1 MKRICLLLALLLLAA
16 PAFAESLSLE
26 EQYSRC
32 EIPESVVLM
41 EVHTKDGIVCLVRNR
56 DGSRHLECWGKAV
69 PVAPVTSSPLPPD
82 ALLAADSFGKPV
94 VIFVAADGGTVTAT
108 IHRDGDVWRIR
119 ELAEDSGYR
128 WMYAGGALI
137 TEDGEAVIG
146 APGFE
151 TDITK
156 ADWLALP
163 ASYEAALAMMPP
175 DAEVCNNL
183 DYWLGQETAMF
194 LLQRPDG
201 TIVLACTQRVENS
214 GSPAGSWRVTYS
226 SPLPEGTYRLD
237 TYHASEGSIA
247 IFLPEGD
254 ANVALQP
261 DGRWLLTWANDVSI
275 GENGLWFGTGGPY
288 YCDVLMERDMTRI
301 DWASLP
307 VAYEDWLPLMDASAW
322 AVVTGAP
329 APLRGED
336 GHVIAEYL
344 PATPVRLLEARGDE
358 VRVAIAGSGSPAGG
372 DITGWMDASAL
383 LIGEDQLDLNG
394 EEGFTVVEDGFVWGV
409 NSVVA
414 AEGAWL
420 FDAPGGEPLREAD
433 FRMDVLAVYG
443 DWLHVLDSTGTA
455 GFVRAED
462 CTDFQQWL
470 TELKE
475 AYDLP

>member
-1 MKRICLLLALLLLAA
+1 MKRFCLLLALLLLAA
-16 PAFAESLSLE
+16 PACAESLSV
-26 EQYSRC
+26 QDRYDRC
-32 EIPESVVLM
+32 VIPESAVLM
-41 EVHTKDGIVCLVRNR
+41 EVHTKDGIVYLVRNR

-69 PVAPVTSSPLPPD
+69 PVIPVTSSPLPPD
-82 ALLAADSFGKPV
+82 ALLAANSFGESV
-94 VIFVAADGGTVTAT
+94 VIFAAADGGTVTAT
-108 IHRDGDVWRIR
+108 IRRDGDVWRIY

-137 TEDGEAVIG
+137 TEDTDAVID

-163 ASYEAALAMMPP
+163 ASYEAALALMPP

-183 DYWLGQETAMF
+183 DYWLGQDTAMF

-201 TIVLACTQRVENS
+201 TIVLACTQRTE
-214 GSPAGSWRVTYS
+214 GIWRVTYS
-226 SPLPEGTYRLD
+226 APLPEGTYRLD

-261 DGRWLLTWANDVSI
+261 DGRWLLTWACDVSI
-275 GENGLWFGTGGPY
+275 GENGLWFGAGGPY
-288 YCDVLMERDMTRI
+288 YCDVPMERDMTRI

-307 VAYEDWLPLMDASAW
+307 VAYEDWLPLVDASAW

-329 APLRGED
+329 ASLRGED
-336 GHVIAEYL
+336 GSVIAEYL

-358 VRVAIAGSGSPAGG
+358 VRVAIAGS
-372 DITGWMDASAL
+372 DVTGWMEVCTL

-394 EEGFTVVEDGFVWGV
+394 GEGFTVVEDGFVWGV

-443 DWLHVLDSTGTA
+443 DWLHVLDSAGTA

-470 TELKE
+470 TELRE

>member
-1 MKRICLLLALLLLAA
+1 MKRLVLLIALLLLSA
-16 PAFAESLSLE
+16 PALAESLSLE
-26 EQYSRC
+26 DRYSRC

-41 EVHTKDGIVCLVRNR
+41 EVHTKDGIVDLVRNR

-69 PVAPVTSSPLPPD
+69 PVIPVTSSPLPPD
-82 ALLAADSFGKPV
+82 ALLAANSFGKPV
-94 VIFVAADGGTVTAT
+94 VIFTAADGGTVTAT
-108 IHRDGDVWRIR
+108 IHRDGDVWRIY

-137 TEDGEAVIG
+137 TEDTDAVIG

-183 DYWLGQETAMF
+183 DYWLGQDTAMF

-201 TIVLACTQRVENS
+201 TIVLACTQRTED
-214 GSPAGSWRVTYS
+214 SWRVTYS
-226 SPLPEGTYRLD
+226 APLPEGTYRLD

-261 DGRWLLTWANDVSI
+261 DGRWLLTWACDVSI
-275 GENGLWFGTGGPY
+275 GENGLWFGAGGPY
-288 YCDVLMERDMTRI
+288 YCDVPMERDMTRI

-307 VAYEDWLPLMDASAW
+307 VAYEDWLPLVDASAW

-358 VRVAIAGSGSPAGG
+358 VRVAIAGS
-372 DITGWMDASAL
+372 DVTGWMEVCTL

-394 EEGFTVVEDGFVWGV
+394 GEGFTVVEDGFVWGV

-443 DWLHVLDSTGTA
+443 DWLHVLDSAGTA
-455 GFVRAED
+455 SFVRAED

-470 TELKE
+470 RELKE
-475 AYDLP
+475 TYDLP

>member
-1 MKRICLLLALLLLAA
+1 MKRFYLLLALLLAA

-26 EQYSRC
+26 DRYSRC

-41 EVHTKDGIVCLVRNR
+41 EVHTKDGIVDLVRNR

-82 ALLAADSFGKPV
+82 ALLAADSFGEPV
-94 VIFVAADGGTVTAT
+94 ITFAAADGGTVTAT
-108 IHRDGDVWRIR
+108 IHRDGDVWRIY

-137 TEDGEAVIG
+137 TEDTDAVIG

-163 ASYEAALAMMPP
+163 ASYESALAMMPP
-175 DAEVCNNL
+175 DAEVCSNL
-183 DYWLGQETAMF
+183 DDWLGQDTAMF

-201 TIVLACTQRVENS
+201 TIVLACTQRVED
-214 GSPAGSWRVTYS
+214 SWRVTCS
-226 SPLPEGTYRLD
+226 APLPEGTYRLD

-261 DGRWLLTWANDVSI
+261 DGRWLLTWARDVSI

-307 VAYEDWLPLMDASAW
+307 VAYEDWLPLVDASAW

-329 APLRGED
+329 ASLRGED
-336 GHVIAEYL
+336 GSVIAEYL

-358 VRVAIAGSGSPAGG
+358 VRVAIAGS
-372 DITGWMDASAL
+372 DVTGWMEVCTL

-433 FRMDVLAVYG
+433 FRMDMLAVYG
-443 DWLHVLDSTGTA
+443 DWLHVLDGAGTA

-462 CTDFQQWL
+462 CTDFHQWL
-470 TELKE
+470 TELRE

>member
-1 MKRICLLLALLLLAA
+1 MKRFYLLLALLLATSALAEY
-16 PAFAESLSLE
+16 PLSEYPSSE
-26 EQYSRC
+26 ELMNGWPIEVVRTEDTKYLLVLCPDGVRRLYC
-32 EIPESVVLM
+32 YPSVFGP
-41 EVHTKDGIVCLVRNR
+41 HPGQ
-56 DGSRHLECWGKAV
+56 AV
-69 PVAPVTSSPLPPD
+69 VSTPLP
-82 ALLAADSFGKPV
+82 ADVQLTANSFGEPV
-94 VIFVAADGGTVTAT
+94 VIFTAADGGTVMAT
-108 IHRDGDVWRIR
+108 IRRDGDVWRIY

-137 TEDGEAVIG
+137 TEDTDAVIG

-201 TIVLACTQRVENS
+201 AIVLACTQRVED
-214 GSPAGSWRVTYS
+214 SWRVTCS
-226 SPLPEGTYRLD
+226 APLPEGTYRLD

-261 DGRWLLTWANDVSI
+261 DGRWLLTWACDVSI
-275 GENGLWFGTGGPY
+275 GENGLWFGAGGPY
-288 YCDVLMERDMTRI
+288 YCDVPMERDMTRI

-307 VAYEDWLPLMDASAW
+307 VAYEDWLPLVDASAW
-322 AVVTGAP
+322 AVVTGVP
-329 APLRGED
+329 ASLRGED
-336 GHVIAEYL
+336 GSVIAEYL

-358 VRVAIAGSGSPAGG
+358 VRVVIAGS
-372 DITGWMDASAL
+372 DVTGWMEVCTL

-394 EEGFTVVEDGFVWGV
+394 GEGFTVVEDGFVWGV

-420 FDAPGGEPLREAD
+420 FDAPGGEPLREVY

-443 DWLHVLDSTGTA
+443 DWLHVLDSAGTA

-470 TELKE
+470 TELRE

>member
-1 MKRICLLLALLLLAA
+1 MKRFYLLLALLLLAA

-26 EQYSRC
+26 DRYSRC

-41 EVHTKDGIVCLVRNR
+41 EVHTKDGIVDLVRNR
-56 DGSRHLECWGKAV
+56 DGSRHLECWGKAA
-69 PVAPVTSSPLPPD
+69 PVIPVTSSPLPPD
-82 ALLAADSFGKPV
+82 ALLAANSFGEPV
-94 VIFVAADGGTVTAT
+94 VIFAAADGGMVTAT
-108 IHRDGDVWRIR
+108 IRRDGDVWRIR
-119 ELAEDSGYR
+119 ELEEDSGYR

-137 TEDGEAVIG
+137 TEDTDAVIG

-183 DYWLGQETAMF
+183 DYWLGQDTAMF

-201 TIVLACTQRVENS
+201 TIVLACTRRTE
-214 GSPAGSWRVTYS
+214 GIWRVTYS

-237 TYHASEGSIA
+237 TYHASEGSIT

-261 DGRWLLTWANDVSI
+261 DGRWLLTWARDVSI
-275 GENGLWFGTGGPY
+275 GENGLWFGAGGPY
-288 YCDVLMERDMTRI
+288 YCDVPMERDMTRI

-307 VAYEDWLPLMDASAW
+307 VAYEDWLPLVDASAW

-336 GHVIAEYL
+336 GSVIAEYL

-358 VRVAIAGSGSPAGG
+358 VRVAIAGS
-372 DITGWMDASAL
+372 DVTGWMDACTL

-394 EEGFTVVEDGFVWGV
+394 GEGFTVVEDGFVWGV

-420 FDAPGGEPLREAD
+420 FDAPGGEPLREVD

-443 DWLHVLDSTGTA
+443 DWLHVLDSAGTA

-470 TELKE
+470 TKLKE

>member
-1 MKRICLLLALLLLAA
+1 MKRFCLLLALLLLAA

-26 EQYSRC
+26 DRYSRC

-41 EVHTKDGIVCLVRNR
+41 EVHTKDGIVDLVRNR

-82 ALLAADSFGKPV
+82 ALLAADSFGEPV
-94 VIFVAADGGTVTAT
+94 VIFAAEDGGTVTAT
-108 IHRDGDVWRIR
+108 IRRDGDVWRIY

-137 TEDGEAVIG
+137 TEDTDAVIG

-151 TDITK
+151 TDIAK

-183 DYWLGQETAMF
+183 DYWLGQDTAMF

-201 TIVLACTQRVENS
+201 TIILACTQRTE
-214 GSPAGSWRVTYS
+214 GIWRVTYS

-237 TYHASEGSIA
+237 TYHASEGSIT

-261 DGRWLLTWANDVSI
+261 DGRWLLTWACDVSI
-275 GENGLWFGTGGPY
+275 GENGLWFGAGGPY
-288 YCDVLMERDMTRI
+288 YCDVPMERDMTRI

-307 VAYEDWLPLMDASAW
+307 VAYEDWLPLVDASAW

-329 APLRGED
+329 APLRRED
-336 GHVIAEYL
+336 GSVIAEYL

-358 VRVAIAGSGSPAGG
+358 VRVAIAGS
-372 DITGWMDASAL
+372 DITGWMDACTL

-394 EEGFTVVEDGFVWGV
+394 GEGFTVVEDGFVWGV

-420 FDAPGGEPLREAD
+420 FDAPGGEPLREVD
-433 FRMDVLAVYG
+433 LRMYVLAVYG
-443 DWLHVLDSTGTA
+443 DWLHVLDSAGTA
-455 GFVRAED
+455 GFVRADD

>member
-1 MKRICLLLALLLLAA
+1 MKRLVLLIALLLLSA
-16 PAFAESLSLE
+16 PALAESLSLE
-26 EQYSRC
+26 DRYSRC

-41 EVHTKDGIVCLVRNR
+41 EVHTKDGIVDLVRNR
-56 DGSRHLECWGKAV
+56 DGSRHLECWGKAA
-69 PVAPVTSSPLPPD
+69 PVIPVTSSPLPPD
-82 ALLAADSFGKPV
+82 ALLAANSFGESV
-94 VIFVAADGGTVTAT
+94 VIFAAADGGTVTAT
-108 IHRDGDVWRIR
+108 IRRDGDVWRIY

-137 TEDGEAVIG
+137 TEDTDAVIG

-183 DYWLGQETAMF
+183 DYWLGQDTAMF

-201 TIVLACTQRVENS
+201 TIVLACTQRTE
-214 GSPAGSWRVTYS
+214 GIWRVTYS

-261 DGRWLLTWANDVSI
+261 DGRWLLTWARDVSI
-275 GENGLWFGTGGPY
+275 GENGLWFGAGGPY
-288 YCDVLMERDMTRI
+288 YCDVPMERDMTRI

-307 VAYEDWLPLMDASAW
+307 VAYEDWLPLVDASAW

-336 GHVIAEYL
+336 GSVIAEYL

-358 VRVAIAGSGSPAGG
+358 VRVAIAGS
-372 DITGWMDASAL
+372 DVTGWMEVCTL

-394 EEGFTVVEDGFVWGV
+394 GEGFTVVEDGFVWGV

-414 AEGAWL
+414 AEDAWL

-443 DWLHVLDSTGTA
+443 DWLHVLDSAGTA

-462 CTDFQQWL
+462 CTDFHQWL
-470 TELKE
+470 RELRE

>member
-1 MKRICLLLALLLLAA
+1 MKRFYLLLALLLLATSA
-16 PAFAESLSLE
+16 LSEFPLSEYPSSE
-26 EQYSRC
+26 ELMNGWPIEEVRTEDTKYLLVLCPDGVRRLYC
-32 EIPESVVLM
+32 YPSVFGP
-41 EVHTKDGIVCLVRNR
+41 HPGQ
-56 DGSRHLECWGKAV
+56 AV
-69 PVAPVTSSPLPPD
+69 VSTPLPAD
-82 ALLAADSFGKPV
+82 AQLAANFFGEPV
-94 VIFVAADGGTVTAT
+94 VTFAAADGGTVTAT
-108 IHRDGDVWRIR
+108 IRRDGDVWRIR
-119 ELAEDSGYR
+119 ELAEDNGYR

-137 TEDGEAVIG
+137 TEDTDAVIG

-183 DYWLGQETAMF
+183 DYWLGQDTAMF

-201 TIVLACTQRVENS
+201 TIVLACTQRTE
-214 GSPAGSWRVTYS
+214 GIWRVTYS

-261 DGRWLLTWANDVSI
+261 DGRWLLTWARDVSI
-275 GENGLWFGTGGPY
+275 GENGLWFGAGGPY
-288 YCDVLMERDMTRI
+288 YCDVPMERDMTRI

-307 VAYEDWLPLMDASAW
+307 VAYEDWLPLVDASAW

-336 GHVIAEYL
+336 GSVIAEYL
-344 PATPVRLLEARGDE
+344 PATPVRLLETRGDE
-358 VRVAIAGSGSPAGG
+358 VRVAIAGS
-372 DITGWMDASAL
+372 DVTGWMDASAL

-443 DWLHVLDSTGTA
+443 DWLHVLDSAGTA
-455 GFVRAED
+455 SFVRAED

>member
-1 MKRICLLLALLLLAA
+1 MKRFCLLLALLLLAA

-26 EQYSRC
+26 DRYSRC

-41 EVHTKDGIVCLVRNR
+41 EVHTKDGIVYLVRNR
-56 DGSRHLECWGKAV
+56 DGSRHLECWGKAA
-69 PVAPVTSSPLPPD
+69 PVIPVTSSPLPPD

-94 VIFVAADGGTVTAT
+94 VIFTAADGCTVTAT
-108 IHRDGDVWRIR
+108 IRRDGDVWRIR

-137 TEDGEAVIG
+137 TEDTDAVIG

-175 DAEVCNNL
+175 DAEVCTNL
-183 DYWLGQETAMF
+183 DYWLGQDTAMF

-201 TIVLACTQRVENS
+201 TIVLACTQRVED
-214 GSPAGSWRVTYS
+214 SWRVTCS
-226 SPLPEGTYRLD
+226 TPLPEGTYRLD

-254 ANVALQP
+254 ANVALQS
-261 DGRWLLTWANDVSI
+261 DGRWLLTWARDVSI
-275 GENGLWFGTGGPY
+275 GENGLWFGAGGPY
-288 YCDVLMERDMTRI
+288 YCDVPMERDMTRI

-307 VAYEDWLPLMDASAW
+307 VAYEDWLPLVDASAW

-336 GHVIAEYL
+336 GSVIAEYL

-358 VRVAIAGSGSPAGG
+358 VRVAIAGS
-372 DITGWMDASAL
+372 DVTGWMEVCTL

-394 EEGFTVVEDGFVWGV
+394 GEGFTVVEDGFVWGV

-420 FDAPGGEPLREAD
+420 FDAPGGEPLREVD

-443 DWLHVLDSTGTA
+443 DWLHVLDGAGTA

-470 TELKE
+470 TKLKE

>member
-1 MKRICLLLALLLLAA
+1 MKRFCLLLALLLLAA
-16 PAFAESLSLE
+16 PACAESLSVQE
-26 EQYSRC
+26 RYDRC
-32 EIPESVVLM
+32 VIPESVVLM
-41 EVHTKDGIVCLVRNR
+41 EVHTEDGTVYLVRNR
-56 DGSRHLECWGKAV
+56 DGSRHLECWGKAA
-69 PVAPVTSSPLPPD
+69 PVTPVTSSPLPAD
-82 ALLAADSFGKPV
+82 ALLAANSFGEPV
-94 VIFVAADGGTVTAT
+94 VIFAAADGGTVTAT
-108 IHRDGDVWRIR
+108 IRREGDVWRIY

-137 TEDGEAVIG
+137 TEDTGAVIG

-163 ASYEAALAMMPP
+163 GSYEAALAMMPP

-183 DYWLGQETAMF
+183 DYWLGQDTAMF

-201 TIVLACTQRVENS
+201 TIVLACTQRTED
-214 GSPAGSWRVTYS
+214 SWRVTYS

-261 DGRWLLTWANDVSI
+261 DGRWLLTWARDVSI
-275 GENGLWFGTGGPY
+275 GENGLWFGEGGPY
-288 YCDVLMERDMTRI
+288 YCDVPMERDMTRI

-307 VAYEDWLPLMDASAW
+307 VAYEDWLPLVDVSAW

-336 GHVIAEYL
+336 GHVIVEYL
-344 PATPVRLLEARGDE
+344 PATPVRLLDARGDE
-358 VRVAIAGSGSPAGG
+358 VRVAIAGG
-372 DITGWMDASAL
+372 DVTGWMDASAL
-383 LIGEDQLDLNG
+383 LIGENQLDLNG

-420 FDAPGGEPLREAD
+420 FDAPGGEPLREVD
-433 FRMDVLAVYG
+433 FRLDVLAVYG
-443 DWLHVLDSTGTA
+443 DWLHVLDSAGTA
-455 GFVRAED
+455 GFVRTED

-475 AYDLP
+475 TYNLP

>member
-1 MKRICLLLALLLLAA
+1 MKRFCLLLALLLLATSA
-16 PAFAESLSLE
+16 LAEFPLSEYPSSE
-26 EQYSRC
+26 ELMNGW
-32 EIPESVVLM
+32 PM
-41 EVHTKDGIVCLVRNR
+41 EVVHTEDTKYLLVLCPDGVRR
-56 DGSRHLECWGKAV
+56 LYCYPSVFGPHPGQAV
-69 PVAPVTSSPLPPD
+69 VSTPLPAD
-82 ALLAADSFGKPV
+82 AQLAANSFGEPV
-94 VIFVAADGGTVTAT
+94 VTFAAADGGTVTAT
-108 IHRDGDVWRIR
+108 IRRDGDVWRIR
-119 ELAEDSGYR
+119 ELAEDNGYR

-137 TEDGEAVIG
+137 TEDTDAVIG

-183 DYWLGQETAMF
+183 DYWLGQDTAMF

-201 TIVLACTQRVENS
+201 TIVLACTQRTE
-214 GSPAGSWRVTYS
+214 GIWRVTYS

-261 DGRWLLTWANDVSI
+261 DGRWLLTWARDVSI
-275 GENGLWFGTGGPY
+275 GENGLWFGAGGPY
-288 YCDVLMERDMTRI
+288 YCDVPMERDMTRI

-307 VAYEDWLPLMDASAW
+307 VAYEDWLPLVDASAW

-336 GHVIAEYL
+336 GSVIAEYL
-344 PATPVRLLEARGDE
+344 PATPVRLLETRGDE
-358 VRVAIAGSGSPAGG
+358 VRVAIAGS
-372 DITGWMDASAL
+372 DVTGWMDASAL

-409 NSVVA
+409 NSVVT

-420 FDAPGGEPLREAD
+420 FDAPGGEPLRETD

-443 DWLHVLDSTGTA
+443 DWLHVLDSAGTA

>member
-1 MKRICLLLALLLLAA
+1 MKRFFLLLALLLLAA
-16 PAFAESLSLE
+16 PACAESLSV
-26 EQYSRC
+26 QDRYDRC

-41 EVHTKDGIVCLVRNR
+41 EVHTKDGIVDLVRNR
-56 DGSRHLECWGKAV
+56 DGSRHLECWGKDAPAV
-69 PVAPVTSSPLPPD
+69 PVVSTPLPQN
-82 ALLAADSFGKPV
+82 ALLAANSFGESV
-94 VIFVAADGGTVTAT
+94 VIFAAADGGTVTAT
-108 IHRDGDVWRIR
+108 IRRDGDVWRIY

-137 TEDGEAVIG
+137 TEDTDAVIG

-163 ASYEAALAMMPP
+163 SSYEAALAMMSP

-201 TIVLACTQRVENS
+201 TIVLACTQRTED
-214 GSPAGSWRVTYS
+214 SWRVTYS
-226 SPLPEGTYRLD
+226 APLPEDTYRLD

-261 DGRWLLTWANDVSI
+261 DGRWLLTWACDVSI
-275 GENGLWFGTGGPY
+275 GENGLWFGAGGPY
-288 YCDVLMERDMTRI
+288 YCDVPMERDMTRI

-307 VAYEDWLPLMDASAW
+307 VAYEDWLPLVDASAW

-358 VRVAIAGSGSPAGG
+358 VRVAIAGS
-372 DITGWMDASAL
+372 DVTGWMEVCTL

-420 FDAPGGEPLREAD
+420 FDAPGGEPLCEVD

-443 DWLHVLDSTGTA
+443 DWLHVLDSAGTA
-455 GFVRAED
+455 GFVRTED
-462 CTDFQQWL
+462 CTGFQQWL
-470 TELKE
+470 TELRE

>member
-1 MKRICLLLALLLLAA
+1 MKRFCLLLALLLLATSA
-16 PAFAESLSLE
+16 LAEFPLSEYPSSE
-26 EQYSRC
+26 ELMNGWPIEVVRTEDTKYLLMLCPDGVRRLYC
-32 EIPESVVLM
+32 YPSVFGP
-41 EVHTKDGIVCLVRNR
+41 HPGQ
-56 DGSRHLECWGKAV
+56 AV
-69 PVAPVTSSPLPPD
+69 VSTPLPPD

-94 VIFVAADGGTVTAT
+94 VIFTAADGGTVTAT

-119 ELAEDSGYR
+119 ELAEDSGYH

-137 TEDGEAVIG
+137 TEDTDAVIG

-183 DYWLGQETAMF
+183 DYWLEQDTAMF

-201 TIVLACTQRVENS
+201 TIILACTQRTE
-214 GSPAGSWRVTYS
+214 GIWRVTYS

-261 DGRWLLTWANDVSI
+261 DGCWLLTWARDVSI
-275 GENGLWFGTGGPY
+275 GENGLWFGAGGPY
-288 YCDVLMERDMTRI
+288 YCDVPMERDMTRI

-307 VAYEDWLPLMDASAW
+307 VAYEDWLPLVDASAW
-322 AVVTGAP
+322 AVVTGVP
-329 APLRGED
+329 ASLRGED
-336 GHVIAEYL
+336 GSVIAEYL

-358 VRVAIAGSGSPAGG
+358 VRVAIAGS
-372 DITGWMDASAL
+372 DVTGWMEVCTL

-394 EEGFTVVEDGFVWGV
+394 GEGFTVVEDGFVWGV

-420 FDAPGGEPLREAD
+420 FDAPGGEPLRETD

-443 DWLHVLDSTGTA
+443 NWLHVLDSAGTA

-470 TELKE
+470 TELRE

>member
-1 MKRICLLLALLLLAA
+1 MKRFCLLLALLLLAA
-16 PAFAESLSLE
+16 SALAEYPSSGDLMNGWPVEGVSTQDTDYILMLCPDGTKRLYCKLTEGVPTVFDPQAGDAAVLS
-26 EQYSRC
+26 
-32 EIPESVVLM
+32 
-41 EVHTKDGIVCLVRNR
+41 T
-56 DGSRHLECWGKAV
+56 
-69 PVAPVTSSPLPPD
+69 PLP
-82 ALLAADSFGKPV
+82 ADVQLTANPFGEPV
-94 VIFVAADGGTVTAT
+94 VIFAAADGGTVTAT
-108 IHRDGDVWRIR
+108 IRREGDVWRIY

-137 TEDGEAVIG
+137 TEDTDAVIG

-201 TIVLACTQRVENS
+201 TIVLACTQRTEDG
-214 GSPAGSWRVTYS
+214 GSPAGIWRVTYS
-226 SPLPEGTYRLD
+226 APLPEGTYRLD

-261 DGRWLLTWANDVSI
+261 DGRWLLTWARDVSI
-275 GENGLWFGTGGPY
+275 GENGLWFGAGGPY
-288 YCDVLMERDMTRI
+288 YCDVPMERDMTRI
-301 DWASLP
+301 DCASLP
-307 VAYEDWLPLMDASAW
+307 VAYEDWLPLVDASAW

-336 GHVIAEYL
+336 GSVIAEYL

-358 VRVAIAGSGSPAGG
+358 VRVAIAGS
-372 DITGWMDASAL
+372 DVTGWMEVCTL

-394 EEGFTVVEDGFVWGV
+394 GEGFTVVEDGFVWGV

-433 FRMDVLAVYG
+433 FRMDVLAVCG
-443 DWLHVLDSTGTA
+443 DWLHVLDGAGTA

-462 CTDFQQWL
+462 CTDFHQWL
-470 TELKE
+470 RELRE

>member
-1 MKRICLLLALLLLAA
+1 MKRFCLLLALLLLATSA
-16 PAFAESLSLE
+16 LSEYPLSEYPSSE
-26 EQYSRC
+26 ELMNGWPIEVVRTEDTKYLLVLCPDGVRRLYC
-32 EIPESVVLM
+32 YPSVFGP
-41 EVHTKDGIVCLVRNR
+41 HPGQ
-56 DGSRHLECWGKAV
+56 AV
-69 PVAPVTSSPLPPD
+69 VSTPLPPD
-82 ALLAADSFGKPV
+82 ALLAADSFGEPV
-94 VIFVAADGGTVTAT
+94 VIFAAADGGTVTTT
-108 IHRDGDVWRIR
+108 IHRDGDIWRIR
-119 ELAEDSGYR
+119 ELEEDSGYR

-137 TEDGEAVIG
+137 TEDTDAVIG

-183 DYWLGQETAMF
+183 DYWLGQDTAMF

-201 TIVLACTQRVENS
+201 TIVLACTQRTE
-214 GSPAGSWRVTYS
+214 GIWRVTYS

-237 TYHASEGSIA
+237 TYHASEGSIT

-261 DGRWLLTWANDVSI
+261 DGRWLLTWARDVSI
-275 GENGLWFGTGGPY
+275 GENGLWFGAGGPY
-288 YCDVLMERDMTRI
+288 YCDVPMERDMTRI

-307 VAYEDWLPLMDASAW
+307 LAYEDWLPLVDASAW

-336 GHVIAEYL
+336 GSVIAEYL

-358 VRVAIAGSGSPAGG
+358 FRVAIAGS
-372 DITGWMDASAL
+372 DVTGWMDACTL

-443 DWLHVLDSTGTA
+443 DWLHVLDSAGTA

-470 TELKE
+470 TKLKE